1 VSHALDHHK
10 FTERQW
16 ERLEKK
22 LDPEQFVPVDSP
34 ARPATETHSV
44 IDVNAKEIAE
54 RKEDASAPSKP
65 REAPTGSQPERVSI
79 FDMAY
84 GN

>member
-1 VSHALDHHK
+1 
-10 FTERQW
+10 
-16 ERLEKK
+16 
-22 LDPEQFVPVDSP
+22 
-34 ARPATETHSV
+34 V